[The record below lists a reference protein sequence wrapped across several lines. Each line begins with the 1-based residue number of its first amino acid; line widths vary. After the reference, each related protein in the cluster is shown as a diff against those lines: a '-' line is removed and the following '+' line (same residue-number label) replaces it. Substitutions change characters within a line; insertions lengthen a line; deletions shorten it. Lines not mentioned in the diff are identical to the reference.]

1 MQIPGVSASTA
12 MRILDEMYAQLA
24 AEGDEEGGDEEENDE
39 GDSDGTDYYFCCLS
53 GGEED
58 LFEG

>member
-1 MQIPGVSASTA
+1 
-12 MRILDEMYAQLA
+12 MRILDEMDAQLA
-24 AEGDEEGGDEEENDE
+24 AEGDEEGGDEEDNDE
-39 GDSDGTDYYFCCLS
+39 GDSDGTDYHFCCLS